1 MNYNS
6 FNTQWYTLEEK
17 DVCEININS
26 GSVTF
31 KDKSSNT
38 KGLRMDS
45 EVLVG
50 SILMS
55 LNDLVV
61 VKDYATVEEK
71 KNYQILKCFQD
82 TINGFMKTSED
93 NKKNWEK

>member
-1 MNYNS
+1 MDYNS

-17 DVCEININS
+17 DVCEIDLNS

-31 KDKSSNT
+31 KDKSLNT
-38 KGLRMDS
+38 KSLRMES

-61 VKDYATVEEK
+61 VKDYETFEEK
-71 KNYQILKCFQD
+71 KNYEILKCFKD
-82 TINGFMKTSED
+82 TADGFIKTSDD
-93 NKKNWEK
+93 NKRKWGK

>member
-1 MNYNS
+1 MDYNS
-6 FNTQWYTLEEK
+6 FNTQWYTLTES
-17 DVCEININS
+17 DVCEIDINA

-31 KDKSSNT
+31 KDKSLNT

-45 EVLVG
+45 EILVG

-61 VKDYATVEEK
+61 IKDYPTIEEK
-71 KNYQILKCFQD
+71 KNYEILKCFKD
-82 TINGFMKTSED
+82 TVDGFIKTSDD
-93 NKKNWEK
+93 NKKKWEK